1 MRVADASVV
10 VDMFL
15 GMGGQAGDDLRAR
28 LSRQEVISAPHLL
41 DAEVAQALRRLSMQ
55 GEMAINRATGSLHEL
70 AELPLV
76 RYSHTGLLPRAFE
89 LRNNVTIYDGLYL
102 ALAEALDVPL
112 LTCDAALDGVP
123 GCHASV
129 ELLPSS

>member
-1 MRVADASVV
+1 MIVADASVV

-15 GMGGQAGDDLRAR
+15 GKGGEAGDELRAR

-55 GEMAINRATGSLHEL
+55 GEMAINRATASLDEL
-70 AELPLV
+70 AELPLL
-76 RYSHTGLLPRAFE
+76 RYSHTRLLPRAFE
-89 LRNNVTIYDGLYL
+89 LRSNVTIYDGLYL
-102 ALAEALDVPL
+102 ALAEALDVPF

-123 GCHASV
+123 GCYASV
-129 ELLPSS
+129 ERLPSS